1 MDNKKDNQIIIKVI
15 CVIASLIFWLY
26 VANAKNPIRD
36 KRITLKVVLENTDV
50 IEKSKLAIIPDE
62 NPNDT
67 YEISVKVQGPML
79 ELSYLNEEDIVLK
92 ADFSQAKLTE
102 GVNRIPVY
110 ISRIPKNIDI
120 VDKDNLSIDVNLD
133 DLIEKSVPVV
143 DNITVTAKAGYTAS
157 KPVITPQKV
166 KVKGPQQYVKNV
178 SYVQVATALENISE
192 DEELNLPVQPY
203 NEAGREVKYVTVEP
217 QTVNVVVAVKK
228 TKKVPVKVET
238 KGTLANGAFLR
249 NIEAV
254 PNTVEIAGDEKILQ
268 SINEIKT
275 EAIDLSEISE
285 DKSLDVKLVLDK
297 VSTIS
302 GSDIVAVKI
311 GVEKLEQRNLSL
323 DIDFINLEEGLK
335 FTSNYSKASFVVS
348 GAESIINKIKAED
361 IKCIVDLNE
370 LAEGLY
376 PNLQIRVDVPE
387 EVTIQSY
394 SPKTVMVTIEKIEP
408 EIPETPEEPTTQGQA
423 DNTNTDSTN
432 QSNQ

>member
-203 NEAGREVKYVTVEP
+203 NEAGRDVKYVTVEP